1 MKTSGTQLNAK
12 ARCISFVLIMML
24 LSASGLTGSVV
35 YRKKRKNGSR

>member
-1 MKTSGTQLNAK
+1 MSETGTPKTGDDSDLPLY
-12 ARCISFVLIMML
+12 LILML